1 MKASLIA
8 ISFTYK
14 MEYISFKIISPMNIS
29 LKSLF
34 YQNDERKKRSGFF
47 FILWFLCVSFASFS
61 YPSSKRLT
69 GKIIEMKTNDTRDLP
84 SSILKG
90 FERLSAPINQT
101 AMEYR

>member
-1 MKASLIA
+1 MTK
-8 ISFTYK
+8 
-14 MEYISFKIISPMNIS
+14 
-29 LKSLF
+29 
-34 YQNDERKKRSGFF
+34 ERNAQGF

>member
-8 ISFTYK
+8 ISVTYK
-14 MEYISFKIISPMNIS
+14 MEYIIFKIISPMNIS
-29 LKSLF
+29 LKILF
-34 YQNDERKKRSGFF
+34 YQNDERKKRSGF

-61 YPSSKRLT
+61 YPSSKRLA